1 MAKGYVKTEAPEE
14 LQNKALEALEV
25 ARDTGKIKKGSNE
38 ATKAIERSAALLVLI
53 GADVEPAEIVMHLAP
68 LCDEKKIPYIFIN
81 KQNDIGAASG
91 LDVGSAAAAIV
102 KPGKAKEV
110 IEDLSK
116 QTGCLKGIRSD
127 HGRRRNASRSHRGR
141 RFHRYA
147 RGSDA
152 GQVPDP

>member
-110 IEDLSK
+110 VEDLAK
-116 QTGCLKGIRSD
+116 QLVALK
-127 HGRRRNASRSHRGR
+127 A
-141 RFHRYA
+141 
-147 RGSDA
+147 
-152 GQVPDP
+152 

>member
-1 MAKGYVKTEAPEE
+1 MAKGYVKTEAPED

-38 ATKAIERSAALLVLI
+38 ATKAIERSVALLVLI

-110 IEDLSK
+110 IEDLGK
-116 QTGCLKGIRSD
+116 QLVALK
-127 HGRRRNASRSHRGR
+127 A
-141 RFHRYA
+141 
-147 RGSDA
+147 
-152 GQVPDP
+152 

>member
-68 LCDEKKIPYIFIN
+68 LCEEKKIPYIFIN

-110 IEDLSK
+110 VDDLAK
-116 QTGCLKGIRSD
+116 QLVALT
-127 HGRRRNASRSHRGR
+127 A
-141 RFHRYA
+141 
-147 RGSDA
+147 
-152 GQVPDP
+152 

>member
-38 ATKAIERSAALLVLI
+38 ATKAIERSIAALVLI
-53 GADVEPAEIVMHLAP
+53 GGDVEPEEIVMHLAP
-68 LCDEKKIPYIFIN
+68 LCEEKKIPYIFIN

-102 KPGKAKEV
+102 KPGKAKET
-110 IEDLSK
+110 IDDLAK
-116 QTGCLKGIRSD
+116 QLAALK
-127 HGRRRNASRSHRGR
+127 A
-141 RFHRYA
+141 
-147 RGSDA
+147 
-152 GQVPDP
+152 

>member
-110 IEDLSK
+110 IEDLGK
-116 QTGCLKGIRSD
+116 QLVALK
-127 HGRRRNASRSHRGR
+127 A
-141 RFHRYA
+141 
-147 RGSDA
+147 
-152 GQVPDP
+152 

>member
-1 MAKGYVKTEAPEE
+1 MAKGYVKTQAPEE

-38 ATKAIERSAALLVLI
+38 ATKAIERSTALLVLI

-110 IEDLSK
+110 IEDLAK
-116 QTGCLKGIRSD
+116 QLVALK
-127 HGRRRNASRSHRGR
+127 A
-141 RFHRYA
+141 
-147 RGSDA
+147 
-152 GQVPDP
+152 